1 MSSPEQAPSAAEDLA
16 ALRSDF
22 LSALGWMALGIAI
35 LIGSV
40 MMDRLE
46 KQGINPYTIP
56 GLLPG
61 LLGIAMTILG
71 ALLAARSWRPQLL
84 ASANRA
90 AVNRAEQMR
99 ILLVLGLCLTF
110 GVVLVGH
117 GLPFWLAAAIF
128 VTTAILCLQY
138 QARKSTGEGLS
149 LRRFAATAAIGLGAG
164 IAMTILGALLA
175 ARSWRPH
182 LFASAAN
189 GMPVNRAEQKR
200 ILLVLGL
207 CLAFGVGLVG
217 HGLPFWLAAAIFV
230 TVAIVSLQYR
240 ERRSTGEK
248 LSLRRL
254 ITAAAIGL
262 GAGAAITVVFQ
273 EIFLVR
279 LP

>member
-22 LSALGWMALGIAI
+22 LSGFGWMALGIAI

-71 ALLAARSWRPQLL
+71 ALLAARSWRPRLL
-84 ASANRA
+84 ASAGRA

-99 ILLVLGLCLTF
+99 ILLVLGLCLAF

-128 VTTAILCLQY
+128 VTAAILSLQY
-138 QARKSTGEGLS
+138 QARKSTGQQLTV
-149 LRRFAATAAIGLGAG
+149 RQFATIAAIGIGAG
-164 IAMTILGALLA
+164 IAITI
-175 ARSWRPH
+175 
-182 LFASAAN
+182 
-189 GMPVNRAEQKR
+189 
-200 ILLVLGL
+200 
-207 CLAFGVGLVG
+207 
-217 HGLPFWLAAAIFV
+217 
-230 TVAIVSLQYR
+230 
-240 ERRSTGEK
+240 
-248 LSLRRL
+248 
-254 ITAAAIGL
+254 
-262 GAGAAITVVFQ
+262 VFQ

>member
-1 MSSPEQAPSAAEDLA
+1 MPLPEQAAPASSTTPPESEDVA

-22 LSALGWMALGIAI
+22 LSALGWMGLGIAI

-71 ALLAARSWRPQLL
+71 ALLAARSWRPRLL
-84 ASANRA
+84 ASSGKGS
-90 AVNRAEQMR
+90 VNRVQQKR
-99 ILLVLGLCLTF
+99 VLLVLGLCLTF

-128 VTTAILCLQY
+128 VTAAILSLQY
-138 QARKSTGEGLS
+138 QQRKTGQELTV
-149 LRRFAATAAIGLGAG
+149 RRF
-164 IAMTILGALLA
+164 
-175 ARSWRPH
+175 
-182 LFASAAN
+182 
-189 GMPVNRAEQKR
+189 VN
-200 ILLVLGL
+200 
-207 CLAFGVGLVG
+207 
-217 HGLPFWLAAAIFV
+217 
-230 TVAIVSLQYR
+230 
-240 ERRSTGEK
+240 
-248 LSLRRL
+248 
-254 ITAAAIGL
+254 AAAIGL
-262 GAGAAITVVFQ
+262 GAGVVITIVFQ